1 MDAKYESHL
10 SPFLTVS
17 RLLLYSA
24 RHQKPTGKVCT
35 CVLACDCLERAVA
48 AWEASR
54 QVQTVSFKLGSEG
67 RKTTGVVVQQ
77 PVSEIDQRARDII
90 AEINGVVV
98 QQPASEIEQRARD
111 IIADINGL
119 QGGKTQS
126 AQKVQLLRG
135 PLKQV
140 LDDLHCVKSEAFRYQ
155 HQRPGSRVGYITW
168 SGREIHWIYLA
179 KGRGCAQ
186 YLGVIDQEADKLRE
200 LVRIAMNDQLY
211 EQVQAGTTSLTRAR
225 CMRRNG

>member
-77 PVSEIDQRARDII
+77 PVSEI
-90 AEINGVVV
+90 
-98 QQPASEIEQRARD
+98 EQRARD

-168 SGREIHWIYLA
+168 SGRELHWIYLA

-186 YLGVIDQEADKLRE
+186 YLGVIHQEADKLRE

>member
-77 PVSEIDQRARDII
+77 PV
-90 AEINGVVV
+90 
-98 QQPASEIEQRARD
+98 SEIEQRARD